1 MAYPWSSHDL
11 LTASDLNAAFDTAV
25 VSTGLTL
32 DTYTPTLTQSGAVT
46 KTVEFA
52 SYHTVAGITHV
63 VVSLSV
69 TGTGTA
75 ANAVQIGV
83 PVAQTSFR
91 LQGVGSIFDASV
103 STWYHGIA
111 VFVSSTVVQ
120 IFPNASTTAL
130 GATSFTAALASGDK
144 VCLNLQ
150 YL

>member
-1 MAYPWSSHDL
+1 MPYPWSAHDV
-11 LTASDLNAAFDTAV
+11 LTASDLNAAIGTGIV
-25 VSTGLTL
+25 TTGLTL
-32 DTYTPTLTQSGAVT
+32 SSYTPTLTQSATVT

-52 SYHTVAGITHV
+52 SYHTVAGITSV
-63 VVSLSV
+63 VVSMNV

-75 ANAVQIGV
+75 ANAVLIGV
-83 PVAQTSFR
+83 PVAQSSFR
-91 LQGVGSIFDASV
+91 AQGQGAIFDAST
-103 STWYHGIA
+103 STWYHGVA

-130 GATSFTAALASGDK
+130 GVSSFTAALASGDK